1 MKQLLH
7 RPETREHVVIFSSQ
21 RSWRSYYSQNKNL
34 KGQFY
39 ATTKFFFY
47 GLSILGPEPAK
58 LAKHCFFLLTK
69 LKVCW
74 SLEKIYSVRVQY
86 MTLRISFANKTRKK
100 NLPLLRVA
108 GPCSSPIVM
117 TKCRATCLLCK
128 YHASKID
135 SSFHNWLN
143 WGLALF
149 QTHQH
154 EVLTS
159 VHGSAFSAFYS
170 FYSYMDA
177 KWRKL
182 NATLTA
188 QTNQNEVPPDSFFFL
203 NIL

>member
-1 MKQLLH
+1 
-7 RPETREHVVIFSSQ
+7 
-21 RSWRSYYSQNKNL
+21 
-34 KGQFY
+34 
-39 ATTKFFFY
+39 
-47 GLSILGPEPAK
+47 
-58 LAKHCFFLLTK
+58 
-69 LKVCW
+69 
-74 SLEKIYSVRVQY
+74 

-108 GPCSSPIVM
+108 GPRSSPIVM

-149 QTHQH
+149 QLHQH

-159 VHGSAFSAFYS
+159 VHGSAFSTFYS
-170 FYSYMDA
+170 IYSYMDA

-188 QTNQNEVPPDSFFFL
+188 QTNQNDVLPENFFFL
-203 NIL
+203 KYSLKLFKKLSEGYAISSTRRRVLSFWKLGLVNSCMAIVDGLVK